1 MPLQSSCPLITGPET
16 LIKKSS
22 TEQIVS
28 IIAVPTIASEPQAIV
43 SSGGQETIPTE
54 GIQVKRNGQ
63 GVGL

>member
-28 IIAVPTIASEPQAIV
+28 IIAVPAIASEPQVIV